1 MARTTYRSYVAIG
14 DSFSEGLEDRRPD
27 GTYRGWAD
35 LVAAELAAREPGF
48 RYANL
53 AVRGRRLHEI
63 REVQVPAGT
72 AMDPDLITLAGGGND
87 IIGFRCDVP
96 ALARSFRE
104 LMAHLAT
111 TRATVLVF
119 TGYDPRGRLPMSRVL
134 ASRAGAYNA
143 AITAAADEY
152 GALLVDLWRLD
163 ELYHDRNWARD
174 RLHLSPQGHALIAA
188 TVLRTLGVPGPY
200 HQLAVAEV
208 GGADD
213 RTVRAR
219 LAWLTARR
227 ADAVWVR
234 SHLAPWVGRK
244 LRGRS
249 TGDGVLPKHPELTAL
264 VGHQPVEQIDLR
276 TAADRVPRGAPPS

>member
-1 MARTTYRSYVAIG
+1 MARTTYRSYIAIG

-35 LVAAELAAREPGF
+35 LVAAELAAREPAF

-63 REVQVPAGT
+63 REVQVPACT

-87 IIGFRCDVP
+87 VIGFRCDVP
-96 ALARSFRE
+96 SLARSFLD

-111 TRATVLVF
+111 NRATVLVF

-134 ASRAGAYNA
+134 ASRASAYNS
-143 AITAAADEY
+143 AITEAADEY

-163 ELYHDRNWARD
+163 DLYQDANWAPD
-174 RLHLSPQGHALIAA
+174 RLHLSAQGHALIAA
-188 TVLRTLGVPGPY
+188 VVLRTLGVPGPY
-200 HQLAVAEV
+200 QWPAAGEDTP
-208 GGADD
+208 AAQ
-213 RTVRAR
+213 AR
-219 LAWLTARR
+219 LAWVTARR

-234 SHLAPWVGRK
+234 SHLAPWIGRK

-264 VGHQPVEQIDLR
+264 VETAAVEEIDLR
-276 TAADRVPRGAPPS
+276 TAGDAVRRGSPPS